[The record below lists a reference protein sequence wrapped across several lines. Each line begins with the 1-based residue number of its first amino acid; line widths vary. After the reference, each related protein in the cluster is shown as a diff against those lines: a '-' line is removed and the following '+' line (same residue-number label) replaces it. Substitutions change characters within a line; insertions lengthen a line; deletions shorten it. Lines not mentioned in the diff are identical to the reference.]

1 MLVCAGPILRPGDL
15 IIVLFMKLSYIPS
28 FIQQI
33 FVEYNMSGIKQW
45 SVYHLYEATVMS
57 LLMSQIFFR
66 IFAHS
71 NQEKI

>member
-1 MLVCAGPILRPGDL
+1 
-15 IIVLFMKLSYIPS
+15 MKLSYIPS